1 MSSVRPPRLP
11 LRATP
16 GSRVHFAWAAV
27 CAALVTIPL
36 SIGMVLHSIVR
47 RSARTFKLWVTIW
60 GRVILF
66 ATGVRLR
73 TDVRADLAE
82 DQPMVFVANHQNML
96 DIITCAVGIPHSYG
110 FAAKIQLRQMPFVG
124 SVLAASTSVFVD
136 RSTPRRAAESI
147 REAAAVIRSGTSVLI
162 FPEGERSYGPEL
174 LPFLRGA
181 FLLAVEA
188 GVPVVP
194 VIHLD
199 NYQVANERLRAAR
212 PGPVHMVVAEPI
224 STTGYTRADIPALM
238 ERTRSVMQAELDR
251 FHHASPEEKRAVG
264 VSLAPSTAHPP

>member
-1 MSSVRPPRLP
+1 MRPPRPP
-11 LRATP
+11 LRATF
-16 GSRVHFAWAAV
+16 GSRLHFAWAV
-27 CAALVTIPL
+27 VWGTLVTMPL
-36 SIGMVLHSIVR
+36 SIAMVLHSIIR

-60 GRVILF
+60 GRLILF
-66 ATGVRLR
+66 GTGVRLR
-73 TDVRADLAE
+73 TDVRADLPE

-110 FAAKIQLRQMPFVG
+110 FAAKVQLRRMPFVG
-124 SVLAASTSVFVD
+124 SVLSASTSVFVD

-162 FPEGERSYGPEL
+162 YPEGARSFGPDL

-188 GVPVVP
+188 GVPIVP

-199 NYQVANERLRAAR
+199 NYQVADERRRAAR
-212 PGPVHMVVAEPI
+212 TGTVHMVVAPPI
-224 STTGYTRADIPALM
+224 PTSGHTRADIPELI
-238 ERTRSVMQAELDR
+238 ERTRSVMQCELDR
-251 FHHASPEEKRAVG
+251 FHGACTEAEGAVG